1 MEIAWFT
8 DTWLPNR
15 DGVVTS
21 LLAFKKVLERK
32 GHIIYIFAPGEKNEE
47 RENLFLYKAKTFK
60 PYPQYKFPSI
70 LSIFSPRTKR
80 IIRKIQPDVIHSHT
94 PGIMGIHAILASHAV
109 DMPLFFTFH
118 TFIDDSVYL
127 LFKSEEL
134 QNLTKKFIYKWLRWY
149 CSNCSCIIAPSNYA
163 AKRLASIC
171 KKDVKILPTGI
182 ELERFEKANGKK
194 IRERWQGK
202 KIILHVGRIVKE
214 KNIELLIEAAPHV
227 LSKIDAI
234 FVITGDGPYKTTLQR
249 MAKKKGLEEHFV
261 FTGFV
266 SDEELVSYYKA
277 ADVFAFPSTYETQGI
292 VAFEAMAAG
301 VPVVA
306 ARAKALPDFIKDGEN
321 GFLASPYDAKEFA
334 EKIITAIENKE
345 IARKARDFVKE
356 YSIEKMADRLVK
368 IYEGEM

>member
-94 PGIMGIHAILASHAV
+94 PGIMGIHAILASHAI

-127 LFKSEEL
+127 LFKSGKL
-134 QNLTKKFIYKWLRWY
+134 QNITKKFIYRWLRWY
-149 CSNCSCIIAPSNYA
+149 CGNCSCIIAPSNYA
-163 AKRLASIC
+163 AKRLTGIC

-182 ELERFEKANGKK
+182 ELERFEKADGKK

-214 KNIELLIEAAPHV
+214 KNIEILIEAAPYI

-234 FVITGDGPYKTTLQR
+234 FVITGDGPYKTTLQK

-266 SDEELVSYYKA
+266 SDEELSSYYKA